1 MEFRKTTIED
11 INQIMSIFKQAQQ
24 YFKDNHIDQWQNN
37 YPNIQTIKDDMQN
50 GYSYVLL
57 KDGIPVATAAIS
69 FDGEKTYKEIYNG
82 KWLSDGEYAVIHRL
96 AVDQQHKGQGISSEV
111 MKIIEK
117 MCIDKGI
124 NNIKIDTHEQNLPM
138 QKLLLKNDFTYC
150 GVIFLEDGN
159 KRIAFEKQ
167 IN

>member
-11 INQIMSIFKQAQQ
+11 INQIMSIFKQAKQ

-50 GYSYVLL
+50 EYSYVLL
-57 KDGIPVATAAIS
+57 KDGTPVATAAIS

-82 KWLSDGEYAVIHRL
+82 KWLSHGEYAVIHRL
-96 AVDQQHKGQGISSEV
+96 AVDQQHKGLGISSEI

-117 MCIDKGI
+117 MCVERGI

-138 QKLLLKNDFTYC
+138 QKLLQKNDFTYC

-159 KRIAFEKQ
+159 KRIAFEK
-167 IN
+167 II